1 MKIEAKGPIISD
13 DEAWF
18 YDWLGWKCTNPGKVA
33 KMLEEAAGDEVLLEI
48 NSTGGSVMA
57 GYEIYKNLKD
67 YAGKVTA
74 HIIVACS
81 AATFL
86 ACAADEARI
95 SDGGIFMIHNV
106 QSYTEG
112 DYRDMQMEA
121 EALKQFNEGI
131 INIYERKTGKDRQ
144 ELQRLMDQNTYM
156 APDRAIEYGFVDGY
170 IYEKTQAREKQQEG
184 MTAFVHSVAASGTP
198 LIPVDKLRDLAA
210 ALKNNVQ
217 GEVAPVQPGGQVCM
231 GQNIGD
237 KEAGSDNKAEK
248 GGVERMTLEQFLA
261 ENPESKT
268 EIDSLIHEAMNRGEN
283 KERERLKSL
292 DAISAT
298 VPAKMLEEAKYGE
311 NPMDGP
317 TLAYQAMVKGEKAAA
332 AYMADAMRDV
342 EESGSNDVGIGT
354 PDAGQ
359 EESDESDEMS
369 RYINQTRGRK

>member
-13 DEAWF
+13 EEAWF
-18 YDWLGWKCTNPGKVA
+18 YDWLGWKCTNPSKVA
-33 KMLEEAAGDEVLLEI
+33 KILEEAAGDEVLLEI

-86 ACAADEARI
+86 ACAADDVRI

-131 INIYERKTGKDRQ
+131 INIYERKTGKGRE
-144 ELQRLMDQNTYM
+144 ELQQLMDRNTYM
-156 APDRAIEYGFVDGY
+156 GPELAIEYGFVDGY
-170 IYEKTQAREKQQEG
+170 IYEKTQAKKQEG
-184 MTAFVHSVAASGTP
+184 MAAFVHSVAASSTP
-198 LIPVDKLRDLAA
+198 LIPADKLRDLAV
-210 ALKNNVQ
+210 ALKNNVKE
-217 GEVAPVQPGGQVCM
+217 EVAPVQPDGQANT

-248 GGVERMTLEQFLA
+248 GGVKRMTLEQFLA
-261 ENPESKT
+261 ENPEGKT
-268 EIDSLIHEAMNRGEN
+268 ELDKLICEAMNSGET

-298 VPAKMLEEAKYGE
+298 VPANMLEEAKYGE

-332 AYMADAMRDV
+332 AYMADAMKDV

-359 EESDESDEMS
+359 EQSDESDEMS

>member
-33 KMLEEAAGDEVLLEI
+33 KMLEEAAGDEVILEI

-106 QSYTEG
+106 QSYAEG

-131 INIYERKTGKDRQ
+131 INIYERKTGKSRE
-144 ELQRLMDQNTYM
+144 ELQQLMDQNTYM
-156 APDRAIEYGFVDGY
+156 APELAIEHGFVDGY
-170 IYEKTQAREKQQEG
+170 IYEKTQAQEKQQEDI
-184 MTAFVHSVAASGTP
+184 AVFAHSVAASGTP
-198 LIPVDKLRDLAA
+198 LIPVDKLRELAA
-210 ALKNNVQ
+210 ALKNDARM
-217 GEVAPVQPGGQVCM
+217 EVAPVQPKDGRAEK
-231 GQNIGD
+231 GQNTGD
-237 KEAGSDNKAEK
+237 TGSDNKQKK
-248 GGVERMTLEQFLA
+248 GGANKMTLKEFLA
-261 ENPESKT
+261 ENPEGET
-268 EIDSLIHEAMNRGEN
+268 EINGLINEALDQGAAN
-283 KERERLKSL
+283 ERERLKSL

-298 VPAKMLEEAKYGE
+298 VPAEMLADAKYGE
-311 NPMDGP
+311 NLMDGP
-317 TLAYQAMVKGEKAAA
+317 SLAYQAMVRGEKAAA
-332 AYMADAMRDV
+332 AYMAAAVQDV
-342 EESGSNDVGIGT
+342 ESSGSKGVGIGT

-359 EESDESDEMS
+359 EESDESDEMAG
-369 RYINQTRGRK
+369 YINQARGRR